1 MEIFQNYSLK
11 TYNTFGIE
19 ANAQFF
25 AEFTSLDELRGLLQQ
40 FADHPKLILGG
51 GSNILLTRD
60 FEGIVLKNSILGIE
74 QINEDEQHVYLKV
87 GAGENWH
94 QFVLYCIAHN
104 FAGVENLSLIP
115 GTVGAAPMQNIGAYG
130 VEIKE
135 VIEDV
140 EALHI
145 KELKEVNFNNQDCK
159 FAYRE
164 SIFKRRAKGQF
175 IITNVL
181 FRLNKQPTFNVS
193 YGAIQQTLKEMGVSE
208 ISIKTISDAVIQIRQ
223 SKLPDP
229 QVIGNAG
236 SFFKNPEIPVKQ
248 FELLK
253 SKYPDIPSYPVN
265 EHLVKVPAGWLIDQ
279 AGWKGKKVGAI
290 GVHDRQA
297 LVLVNH
303 GGGEG
308 AAILELSKKIQESIL
323 DKYGIHLHPEINII

>member
-1 MEIFQNYSLK
+1 MEIFQNHSLK
-11 TYNTFGIE
+11 PYNTFGIE
-19 ANAQFF
+19 AKAQFF
-25 AEFTSLDELRGLLQQ
+25 AEFTSLDELKTLLQKFINQ
-40 FADHPKLILGG
+40 PKLILGG
-51 GSNILLTRD
+51 GSNILLTKD
-60 FEGIVLKNSILGIE
+60 FEGIVLKNNILGIE
-74 QINEDEQHVYLKV
+74 QIKEDEQHVYLKV

-104 FAGVENLSLIP
+104 FAGIENLSLIP

-130 VEIKE
+130 IEIKE

-140 EALHI
+140 EAVHI
-145 KELKEVNFNNQDCK
+145 QDLEETHFSNQDCK
-159 FAYRE
+159 FGYRE
-164 SIFKRRAKGQF
+164 SIFKHAVKGQY

-193 YGAIQQTLKEMGVSE
+193 YGAIQQTLKEMDISAL
-208 ISIKTISDAVIQIRQ
+208 SIKAISDAVIQIRQ

-229 QVIGNAG
+229 QEIGNAG

-253 SKYPDIPSYPVN
+253 NKYPNIPSYPVN
-265 EHLVKVPAGWLIDQ
+265 EHLIKVPAGWLIDQ
-279 AGWKGKKVGAI
+279 AGWKGKRMGAI

-308 AAILELSKKIQESIL
+308 STILELSKKIQESVL